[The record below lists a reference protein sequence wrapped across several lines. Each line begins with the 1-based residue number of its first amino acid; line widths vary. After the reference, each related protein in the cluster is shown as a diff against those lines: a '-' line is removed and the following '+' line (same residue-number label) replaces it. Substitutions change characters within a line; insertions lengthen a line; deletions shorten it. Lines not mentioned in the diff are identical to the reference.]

1 MSRVLCVDDEPQLL
15 RALAT
20 NLRARSY
27 EVDLAA
33 SGEQAL
39 EMAGRHRPDAV
50 LLDLGLPGISG
61 MEVID
66 GLRGWTNV
74 PIIVLSARQDERDK
88 IAALDA
94 GANDYVAKPF
104 GMGELLARP
113 RAVLRVDVPS
123 AAVPLIVTDAFTLDL
138 ADRRARSSGSAR
150 EIRRTPTEWQL
161 VEVLVR
167 ASGRLVTGRQLL
179 HQVWGPAYNEETN
192 YLRVHMANVRRKL
205 EPTPS
210 RPRYFLTDPG
220 IGYRF
225 IE

>member
-104 GMGELLARP
+104 GMGELLARL

-150 EIRRTPTEWQL
+150 EIRLTPTEWQL

-179 HQVWGPAYNEETN
+179 HQVWGPTYNDETN